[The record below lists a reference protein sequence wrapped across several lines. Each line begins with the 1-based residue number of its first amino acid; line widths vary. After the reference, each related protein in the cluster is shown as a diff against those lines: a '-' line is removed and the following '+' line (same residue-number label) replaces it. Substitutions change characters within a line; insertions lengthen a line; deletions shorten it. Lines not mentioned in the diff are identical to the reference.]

1 MSKFMAWYRSRELA
15 GELINRFSEY
25 EKQETDPKYHSDT
38 KISADGSVTGI
49 QWKNWMW
56 SSEKFRCA
64 HIEIVDAT
72 LTKKMFIIHMFI
84 YPHYD
89 SPDPIFGFDIV
100 CGPNKI
106 TGAFHDFSY
115 IGYSDIYHSFQNR
128 MGEYEWSKPRDLP
141 EWAKQIF
148 SPHMLAAGNI
158 QTDEEFDQLKK
169 VVIDNLDYYL
179 YNIGNRD
186 ASKDFSL
193 LHDRYCKYQKQ
204 NPHTP
209 AMMETFG
216 VNKELFAEF
225 MDKVLFPEKDG

>member
-1 MSKFMAWYRSRELA
+1 MSKFMAWYEAREFL
-15 GELINRFSEY
+15 GQLISRFSDY
-25 EKQETDPKYHSDT
+25 EKQDTDPKYHLES
-38 KISADGSVTGI
+38 KFNPDGSTSGI
-49 QWKNWMW
+49 TWTNWVW

-64 HIEIVDAT
+64 HIEMVDAS
-72 LTKKMFIIHMFI
+72 LSKKMFIIHMCI

-100 CGPNKI
+100 CGANKI

-115 IGYSDIYHSFQNR
+115 IGKSIMYDRFQNT
-128 MGEYEWSKPRDLP
+128 MGNHQWSKPRELP
-141 EWAKQIF
+141 EWAKKIF
-148 SPHMLAAGNI
+148 SPKMLAAGNI
-158 QTDEEFDQLKK
+158 QTSEEFAQLKQ

-179 YNIGNRD
+179 YNIGSRVEG
-186 ASKDFSL
+186 ADFSPRQ
-193 LHDRYCKYQKQ
+193 DRYCKYQKQ

-216 VNKELFAEF
+216 VDKELFAEF